1 MAYTDDIAALIA
13 RQTNAV
19 ILAEESAAAMA
30 AFLNNNA
37 ATPVPLPGGGTSV
50 SMAGAIAAASSVA
63 ARRNYE
69 INWSLDDISG
79 YGSGLVN
86 MFRLRPATPVT
97 FAFNLVG
104 STFNLDVAP
113 LGGSLVIQL
122 KLGTLVVS
130 ITFPN
135 GSTTPQITGMVGPV
149 TVPAGTE
156 IKAIIPG
163 NINGAKGLVMS
174 LLGTTQS
181 S

>member
-1 MAYTDDIAALIA
+1 MSYTNDIAALVT
-13 RQTNAV
+13 RQTAAV
-19 ILAEESAAAMA
+19 ASAEASATAMA
-30 AFLNNNA
+30 AFLNNDAN
-37 ATPVPLPGGGTSV
+37 TPVPLPGGGTSQ
-50 SMAGAIAAASSVA
+50 SMAAAIAAAA
-63 ARRNYE
+63 AAATRRNYE

-79 YGSGLVN
+79 YGAGLVN
-86 MFRLRPATPVT
+86 MFRVRPATPVT

-104 STFNLDVAP
+104 SYFSLDTAP

-135 GSTTPQITGMVGPV
+135 GSATPQITGMVGPV
-149 TVPAGTE
+149 VVPAGTE

-174 LLGTTQS
+174 VLGTTG
-181 S
+181 